1 MKKILAI
8 LALSLAFNAT
18 VSAQDDKKP
27 LTGPQQSKAD
37 AVFLKD
43 YLGMS
48 DAIVYDLY
56 TLFEMKREVLENPA
70 STIEKKQEMV
80 KIVGMKIQSTLDSKQ
95 LEMLLAKPELY
106 KKVTGEI
113 GVNTGIVIEGKK

>member
-8 LALSLAFNAT
+8 LAISLAFTAT
-18 VSAQDDKKP
+18 VSAQDDKKS
-27 LTGPQQSKAD
+27 LTGSQQSKAD

-70 STIEKKQEMV
+70 STLEKKQEIV

-95 LEMLLAKPELY
+95 LQMLLAKPELY

-113 GVNTGIVIEGKK
+113 GVNTGIVIEDKK